1 MGNDEFIFTFK
12 IEDYYDLNQI
22 IKSIKQV
29 LKLKK
34 DEKFMA
40 KLSNQYKDEYI
51 EIKKSNLLIMISR
64 KTYDDLPF

>member
-64 KTYDDLPF
+64 KSYDDLPF

>member
-51 EIKKSNLLIMISR
+51 EIKKSNLLIMIS
-64 KTYDDLPF
+64 KKSYDDLPF

>member
-12 IEDYYDLNQI
+12 IEDYHDLNQI

-51 EIKKSNLLIMISR
+51 EIKKSNLLIMIS
-64 KTYDDLPF
+64 KKSYDDLPF

>member
-12 IEDYYDLNQI
+12 IEDYHDLNQI

-51 EIKKSNLLIMISR
+51 EIKKSNLLIMISK

>member
-12 IEDYYDLNQI
+12 IEDYHDLNQI